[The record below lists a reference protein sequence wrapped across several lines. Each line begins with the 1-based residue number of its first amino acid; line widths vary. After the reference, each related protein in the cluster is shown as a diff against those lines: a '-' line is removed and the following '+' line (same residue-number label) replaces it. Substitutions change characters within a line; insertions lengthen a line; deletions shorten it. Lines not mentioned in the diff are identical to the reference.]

1 MVDGRVTPIRTRQ
14 LTPQAWER
22 QITMSRKTI
31 SARHRAATTHS
42 VALEGLSYSAKAN
55 AVALGKPAIIAA
67 ATGSLVFSF
76 GATAQAGTYTQ
87 EAANT
92 AQAPAVSAP
101 AAPVAAPAGTNVYT
115 VVSGDTMGA
124 IAARHGISLDAL
136 LGQNGLSYASVIF
149 PGQQIQLSGG
159 ASGAANPA
167 TVPAANASRVL
178 APAPAPAAEP
188 AVISLASGSIT
199 PIAPKSSSSVP
210 ASSVGAALVA
220 SAYGQ
225 LGAIQDCTILVE
237 QALRSIGLNVGDLG
251 PLQFDQYGTRVST
264 PAPGDLVVRPGHIAI
279 YVGNDKVISSGM
291 NGSNQTIEHPLSDL
305 AGSYFV
311 RVNG

>member
-1 MVDGRVTPIRTRQ
+1 
-14 LTPQAWER
+14 
-22 QITMSRKTI
+22 MSRTSI
-31 SARHRAATTHS
+31 PARHRAATTHS

-87 EAANT
+87 EAASV
-92 AQAPAVSAP
+92 AQAPAASTPAAP
-101 AAPVAAPAGTNVYT
+101 AAGTSVYT

-124 IAARHGISLDAL
+124 IAARHGISLDDL
-136 LGQNGLSYASVIF
+136 LAQNGLSYASVIY

-159 ASGAANPA
+159 ASAAANPA
-167 TVPAANASRVL
+167 TVPAPSVSQVF

-188 AVISLASGSIT
+188 AVMALASGPIT
-199 PIAPKSSSSVP
+199 PIAPESSSVP
-210 ASSVGAALVA
+210 ASGVGAALVA

-251 PLQFDQYGTRVST
+251 PLQFDQYGTRVAT
-264 PAPGDLVVRPGHIAI
+264 PAPGDLVVRPGHIGI
-279 YVGNDKVISSGM
+279 YVGNGNVISSGM

-305 AGSYFV
+305 GGSYFV

>member
-1 MVDGRVTPIRTRQ
+1 
-14 LTPQAWER
+14 
-22 QITMSRKTI
+22 MSRKTI

-42 VALEGLSYSAKAN
+42 VALKGLSYSAKAN

-167 TVPAANASRVL
+167 TVPAAPASQVF
-178 APAPAPAAEP
+178 APAPAAES
-188 AVISLASGSIT
+188 AVMSLASGSIT

-210 ASSVGAALVA
+210 ASGVGAALVA

-279 YVGNDKVISSGM
+279 YVGNGKVISSGM